1 MATTRFFGKIG
12 YNLGAVEEEPGV
24 YVENI
29 EERSYFGD
37 VLDNSRQLDSDDKI
51 NSDLSVRN
59 SISIVAD
66 EFAFTHFHAI
76 RYLEWAGAK
85 WIVKD
90 IQVKSPRLVLR
101 LGGVYNG

>member
-12 YNLGAVEEEPGV
+12 YNLGAVEKAPGV

-29 EERSYFGD
+29 EERSYYGD

>member
-12 YNLGAVEEEPGV
+12 YNLGAVEEAPGV
-24 YVENI
+24 YIENI